1 MNRNRL
7 KVSSYLAMAV
17 AAGVAF
23 CAMGANDWTGA
34 GGDGLVS
41 NPANWSLN
49 KVPDGGDAVRFYH
62 NTTVN
67 NQRTLTFDCVISAGS
82 HYVWAGA
89 NSGQVMFDPV
99 SGACLPITFQAT
111 DPANGLTQAAG
122 TDSSFRFC
130 DGDDQ
135 NLALRILSGTYT
147 TAAEAWIGLKGKAWF
162 DMQGGTINV
171 GSNFKIAQNAN
182 AYADVTF
189 AGGLVD
195 IKGDLNIANNASA
208 VAKVVIGSGDPAKTA
223 VVSVP
228 NNKWAILTS
237 VAGGTATMTLRKGG
251 EFRCG
256 VLNCRSVNSTLIFD
270 GGTLKN
276 IGQDGNVRSH
286 GYLITYCEDH
296 AQDTVGRRILFT
308 ENGGTIDTILG
319 GHIDIPMTLDE
330 GTTATT
336 LTKRGIGALV
346 LGSVGEGFSVVVQDG
361 SLQVENGTLAALTL
375 AGGYLVA
382 GKIPAHAE
390 PVQVTGGR
398 IIIPAVDETSLV
410 DGVAVATGLNLNDF
424 ALAEGLV
431 PADVF
436 DVQGAER
443 FTFEITVADDGAI
456 SYVPHAANRL
466 PAGYTRLSYI
476 QSLGGQYILT
486 GFLAQHDTRV
496 QMDFGGVHYVAS
508 VALFGQ
514 DVWGGSRFLFNMQN
528 NTSANRFMFH
538 SAGAILPP
546 VEANTDYSVLVEPC
560 TITLTKVST
569 GTETRVAATNQVIA
583 TANRELAIFGL
594 NNGDKR
600 SIFKFYRMKMWAGGE
615 DLVRDFVPCQNAQG
629 EAGLYD
635 LVGRRF
641 YANAGTGSFAV
652 PGDETREGYLDYIES
667 TSDQYINTGFV
678 LGALSKVECVVNV
691 KSTQPKDWSAVF
703 GSRKSSY
710 YYNCYGFFAKSSRSP
725 TTIYART
732 NAETPGGPIITDAK
746 VKLTC
751 YGMDASWYRLDDPT
765 VTGAIKS
772 TGSLNDCVNSCYIF
786 DLNKYDGVGDLRDTS
801 YCLMKLYSF
810 KIMDGD
816 VVQRDLVPYRK
827 ANGEVGLVDRVH
839 NNTFYGNLGASE
851 PFVAGMG
858 RAYYT
863 TGTDLEL
870 QSGTFTA
877 ADVPAN
883 CSEITK
889 VGLGTVNV
897 AGVTSFPALTVEG
910 GYLSFADN
918 AAATHTVAGT
928 FALAGGSHLV
938 FDVTPDGNDTLA
950 CSRLD
955 LSTATTLQPVTI
967 SVNAFS
973 VAGVDAPRTLLTWGA
988 LTEADLARFVLA
1000 SDIPARLAV
1009 ANGNLQLVPQ
1019 AVEGAVWIGGGANG
1033 NWSTA
1038 ANWQNGLLPQNGA
1051 SVTFTAAGGET
1062 TMDLSGLL
1070 VSDLAYTADA
1080 ASYTHGGESLLGVQM
1095 SITNASTAAQT
1106 ITAPVTL
1113 GSGGTFDLNAV
1124 GPVTITGDVSVNAEN
1139 FVKTGEGAL
1148 TIDDTAVHQAK
1159 NVTVAEGELRLVSTS
1174 TAKAKT
1180 DGTGTIQVAAGARLA
1195 LDVDNG
1201 FNNRNVVEPT
1211 RGKTVTIAGAGPD
1224 GKGALY
1230 NYQNQLPTGDWAGYL
1245 SRLVVTGEALVGGG
1259 HFGVRTSTDSGIT
1272 QGRVEG
1278 AFPLTLNTVK
1288 EAKFGFTFYG
1298 VDFAL
1303 DSIRVTGKAQFE
1315 NTLTGTIT
1323 NGVHLADGGQV
1334 DIFAV
1339 TMPATMPFFVDE
1351 GADATFYM
1359 WGGTSTI
1366 ATPVNVA
1373 SNATLNLTGSSALT
1387 INGPIVNHGTI
1398 VRAATADVTF
1408 TGPITGTGVFEN
1420 SAGWLNLIGDKGE
1433 QPNHVKL
1440 TGGGVRFGNGGTTA
1454 APTVPP
1460 VFDEVNANVQIFVG
1474 QPLAVGSQYDD
1485 LVTKAGANKKDVA
1498 VLSANENAVVTLK
1511 GANWAADTLTLGNT
1525 STSARFCVDEGT
1537 TLAARQITINPNRL
1551 TQVDGTIELGSGGL
1565 QTSVDGTLTAPHAVL
1580 QQGTLKAT
1588 ADFANNSRVLAAF
1601 GTEMAAT
1608 GNSYT
1613 LDLNGHAVTWGPIL
1627 GSSDVTLAGAGSFTS
1642 VPSTSVSPL
1651 GKWTIDTDASASVN
1665 LAGAD
1670 AFPGGLELAEN
1681 VTATVGSDGFVL
1693 RRRIEGGSL
1702 NQWLAKTNSL
1712 SIYTD
1717 RITNFDEMNKASGR
1731 PTGTFYITYSGQFY
1745 VPAEQ
1750 AGEWFFLGAYDDVS
1764 YLEIDGVQVGN
1775 LKLDNDWTSKKT
1787 GSRELAVGWHDFTL
1801 YFGQHT
1807 GGWGPILS
1815 NGRENF
1821 AFGWTTNPESA
1832 GSTDATRYEAFA
1844 PSTLK
1849 MRGMPS
1855 SSVRW
1860 QHDTR
1865 FTSNNNNL
1873 DDWMETT
1880 TTYNGVDQTLTSVK
1894 DILCSTSNTMLDS
1907 MRNRVSGYVYIPKS
1921 GTWKVKGKFDDK
1933 FCLRLDGQIVV
1944 SYPSFDAEFSNDNV
1958 PIERGWHFFD
1968 IQIADTYGGY
1978 GANYIDAN
1986 GQRCAVAFCAPDDT
2000 RYLAFT
2006 EDNFHLSAYLPGL
2019 SGETMLGEGSTLK
2032 SDGTGCC
2039 AINGVLAGSGAL
2051 EGRFA
2056 FGPKGTWRVTVGLRD
2071 QVRVDASALVNTD
2084 FTKNL
2089 KAIEVVID
2097 GRAGLEEYPLCA
2109 AGETTAED
2117 AAAIVVTAHTTTGK
2131 PETGW
2136 RAVVKADGQLVL
2148 RNPKPN
2154 GFAVFLR

>member
-17 AAGVAF
+17 VAGVAF
-23 CAMGANDWTGA
+23 CAMGVNDWTGA

-62 NTTVN
+62 NGIVN
-67 NQRTLTFDCVISAGS
+67 NQRTVTFDRVISAGGN
-82 HYVWAGA
+82 YTWAGA
-89 NSGQVMFDPV
+89 DSGQVIFDPV

-111 DPANGLTQAAG
+111 DPANGLTQTANH
-122 TDSSFRFC
+122 FRFC
-130 DGDDQ
+130 DGDNQ

-147 TAAEAWIGLKGKAWF
+147 TSAEAWIGLKGKAWF
-162 DMQGGTINV
+162 DMEGGTVNV

-319 GHIDIPMTLDE
+319 GHIDIPMTLAE
-330 GTTATT
+330 GATATT

-361 SLQVENGTLAALTL
+361 SLQVGNGTLAALTL

-436 DVQGAER
+436 DVQGAEH

-667 TSDQYINTGFV
+667 TSDQYINTGYI
-678 LGALSKVECVVNV
+678 LKTLSKVECVVDV
-691 KSTQPKDWSAVF
+691 KSTQPKTWSAVF
-703 GSRKSSY
+703 GSRKYSY
-710 YYNCYGFFAKSSRSP
+710 SYNCFGLFAKSSKSP
-725 TTIYART
+725 TTVYTRT
-732 NAETPGGPIITDAK
+732 GVETPGGPLIMDAK
-746 VKLTC
+746 IQVTAEGQNC
-751 YGMDASWYRLDDPT
+751 SWYRVDDPT
-765 VTGAIKS
+765 ATGSIKT
-772 TGSLNDCVNSCYIF
+772 TGSLNDCVNNCYIF
-786 DLNKYDGVGDLRDTS
+786 DLNKHDGTGEQRDTS

-810 KIMDGD
+810 KIMDGS

-839 NNTFYGNLGASE
+839 NNTFYGNCGASE

-870 QSGTFTA
+870 QAGTFTA

-883 CSEITK
+883 CTEITK

-897 AGVTSFPALTVEG
+897 AGVTSFPTLTVEG
-910 GYLSFADN
+910 GYLSFANN

-973 VAGVDAPRTLLTWGA
+973 VAGVDAPRTLLTGGA

-1124 GPVTITGDVSVNAEN
+1124 GPVTITGNVSANAEN
-1139 FVKTGEGAL
+1139 FVKTGEGTL

-1159 NVTVAEGELRLVSTS
+1159 NVTVAGGELRLVSTS

-1180 DGTGTIQVAAGARLA
+1180 DGTGTIDVAAGARLA
-1195 LDVDNG
+1195 FDVNNG
-1201 FNNRNVVEPT
+1201 TGTRNIIEPT
-1211 RGKTVTIAGAGPD
+1211 RGKTVSIAGEGPD
-1224 GKGALY
+1224 GKGVLY
-1230 NYQNQLPTGDWAGYL
+1230 NYQNQTPNGDWAGYL
-1245 SRLVVTGEALVGGG
+1245 SRLIVKDGGALVGGG
-1259 HFGVRTSTDSGIT
+1259 HIGVRTYADSGIT

-1565 QTSVDGTLTAPHAVL
+1565 QTSVPGSLTAPHADL
-1580 QQGTLKAT
+1580 QRGTLKAT
-1588 ADFANNSRVLAAF
+1588 ADFANNASVLAAF
-1601 GTEMAAT
+1601 GMDAKAT

-1613 LDLNGHAVTWGPIL
+1613 IDLNGHKVSWGAIL
-1627 GSSDVTLAGAGSFTS
+1627 GASDVTLTGDGSFTS
-1642 VPSTSVSPL
+1642 ASTMTTCPT
-1651 GKWTIDTDASASVN
+1651 GKWTIETEPTAAVN

-1670 AFPGGLELAEN
+1670 AFVGGLELAEN
-1681 VTATVGSDGFVL
+1681 VTATVGSGSPLL
-1693 RRRIEGGSL
+1693 RRRYEGGTL
-1702 NQWLAKTNSL
+1702 DQWIATNTVST
-1712 SIYTD
+1712 YTD
-1717 RITNFDEMNKASGR
+1717 RITDFNEMNTASGS
-1731 PTGTFYITYSGQFY
+1731 PKGTYYITYAGQFY
-1745 VPAEQ
+1745 VSPDE
-1750 AGEWFFLGAYDDVS
+1750 AGEWYFLGAYDDAS
-1764 YLEIDGVQVGN
+1764 YLEIDGTQVGN
-1775 LKLDNDWTSKKT
+1775 IKLDNNWTTKNT
-1787 GSRELAVGWHDFTL
+1787 GSRELSVGWHDFRL
-1801 YFGQHT
+1801 FFGQHT

-1815 NGRENF
+1815 GANGKF
-1821 AFGWTTNPESA
+1821 AFGWTRNATAKDSL
-1832 GSTDATRYEAFA
+1832 DASLYQPFA
-1844 PSTLK
+1844 PTTLT
-1849 MRGMPS
+1849 MRGWPQS
-1855 SSVRW
+1855 TVRW

-1933 FCLRLDGQIVV
+1933 FCLRLDGEIVV
-1944 SYPSFDAEFSNDNV
+1944 YYPSFDAEFKNDNV

-1978 GANYIDAN
+1978 GATYIDAI

-2032 SDGTGCC
+2032 SNGMGCSV
-2039 AINGVLAGSGAL
+2039 INGVLAGSGAL

-2056 FGPKGTWRVTVGLRD
+2056 FGPQGTWRVTVGLRD